1 MTTSC
6 PVAAD
11 FERRSPLRFIAPAL
25 LGAALSLAAAPALA
39 DDPAAAEALFRVAKG
54 LMEKKNYAEACPKFE
69 ASYKLDPAVGTKLN
83 WADCLEKQGLLARA
97 WAVWGEA
104 RDQAKR
110 EGDKPR
116 GDLAARRQKELDP
129 RLPQLTVQVKGSV
142 EGLAVYRDEVK
153 LDPVTFGV
161 PLPVDPGKHVVTLR
175 RGKDVLKEASVES
188 KEKGKD
194 EVTLDATDVPP
205 PPPEQLTQAQPFPG
219 PGPGDKPKDQVTMVR
234 RSKGML
240 VGGILLGIAGGFVTI
255 GGLIAVDA
263 SHGSPGAWGFTGL
276 GAVMFGGGIAM
287 GVIGNQKIPRKPE
300 VAYVPEVF
308 IGPSSVMVRGAF

>member
-11 FERRSPLRFIAPAL
+11 SERRRSFRFVAPAL
-25 LGAALSLAAAPALA
+25 VGAALSLSTAPALA
-39 DDPAAAEALFRVAKG
+39 NDPAAAEALFRVAKG

-69 ASYKLDPAVGTKLN
+69 GSYKLDPAVGTKLN
-83 WADCLEKQGLLARA
+83 WADCVEKQGQLARA
-97 WAVWGEA
+97 WALWGEA

-116 GDLAARRQKELDP
+116 EDLAARRQKELDP

-142 EGLAVYRDEVK
+142 EGLSVYRDEVK

-175 RGKDVLKEASVES
+175 RGSDVLKEAAVES

-205 PPPEQLTQAQPFPG
+205 PPPEQQMQPQQG
-219 PGPGDKPKDQVTMVR
+219 MQGPGDKPKYRVATVR
-234 RSKGML
+234 RSTGML
-240 VGGILLGIAGGFVTI
+240 AGGVILGVVGGIVGLVGAGTV
-255 GGLIAVDA
+255 GL
-263 SHGSPGAWGFTGL
+263 SRGGSPGGWATL
-276 GAVMFGGGIAM
+276 GVGTVMFGGGIAL
-287 GVIGNQKIPRKPE
+287 GVIGNQKIQRKLE
-300 VAYVPEVF
+300 VTYVPEVF
-308 IGPSSVMVRGAF
+308 IGPSSVMVRGVF